1 MKKFFFISIFLVAL
15 FACKSE
21 KKETNEVVTSD
32 TVAIPELTVAEFQE
46 KAPEY
51 RDKEVI
57 VTGIVDHVC
66 KHGGKKLLLVQ
77 DSIQEGV
84 HVTSDERFDENLSGS
99 EVSVEGIVRAKVID
113 EAYCQ
118 QLEETEKS
126 DDHEK
131 SNVEELVKFYRDS
144 MQKAG
149 VDSLVFYS
157 IEFVKFPNQN

>member
-1 MKKFFFISIFLVAL
+1 MKKLFFISIIFLAL

-21 KKETNEVVTSD
+21 KKENNEIVKSD
-32 TVAIPELTVAEFQE
+32 TISVPEMTVAEFYE
-46 KAPEY
+46 KAPDY

-57 VTGIVDHVC
+57 VVGIVDHVC

-84 HVTSDERFDENLSGS
+84 HVTSDERFDENLTGS
-99 EVSVEGIVRAKVID
+99 EVKVQGIVRAKVID

-118 QLEETEKS
+118 KLEEENQS

-131 SNVEELVKFYRDS
+131 SNVEEVVKFYRDS

-157 IEFVKFPNQN
+157 LEFVKFPNQK

>member
-1 MKKFFFISIFLVAL
+1 M
-15 FACKSE
+15 
-21 KKETNEVVTSD
+21 
-32 TVAIPELTVAEFQE
+32 E
-46 KAPEY
+46 KAVLTPSGFEKNAEKY
-51 RDKEVI
+51 IGKEVEI
-57 VTGIVDHVC
+57 TGIVDHIC

-84 HVTSDERFDENLSGS
+84 HVTSDERFDENLAGS
-99 EVSVEGIVRAKVID
+99 EVKVQGIVRAKVID

-118 QLEETEKS
+118 KLEEENQS

-131 SNVEELVKFYRDS
+131 SNVEEVVKFYRDS

-157 IEFVKFPNQN
+157 LEFVKFPNQK